1 MGEDSMCSEFLFC
14 LVTESINNHLK
25 LKYKGTKKT
34 ASLLEQSLSFYGKY
48 LSTCLTNEIFSNL
61 DKFLLLMLIR
71 QIAFLIGQFHPVS
84 GNHIIYFII
93 QKSWESFSNKR
104 KFVNSAQ

>member
-1 MGEDSMCSEFLFC
+1 MGENSMCSEFLFC

-34 ASLLEQSLSFYGKY
+34 ALLLEQSLFFMAGFIY
-48 LSTCLTNEIFSNL
+48 LSHEGNFSNL
-61 DKFLLLMLIR
+61 DKLLLLMLIR

-93 QKSWESFSNKR
+93 QKSWESFSNKE
-104 KFVNSAQ
+104 SL